1 MKKEIVVRELIDKKR
16 GRPLLLGKEM
26 DKEVH
31 AYIIELHASDCPI
44 NTAIVIAT
52 GVGV

>member
-1 MKKEIVVRELIDKKR
+1 
-16 GRPLLLGKEM
+16 LLGEEM

-31 AYIIELHASDCPI
+31 AYIIELQASDCPI